1 MTFEPITREHIDE
14 LLAFLPGFEDVQ
26 RDCIVGWEPAW
37 NPYPVYADD
46 VDAFFRLLSMPM
58 WMSRGYNI
66 QEDGAR
72 LADDAFVATADLEQI
87 RRMFTFCVRGERFST
102 GIWDNLLK
110 EGRIAALL
118 KRLQALRD
126 TLPVG

>member
-1 MTFEPITREHIDE
+1 MSPEPINGERIDE
-14 LLAFLPGFEDVQ
+14 LLLFLPGFEDVQ
-26 RDCIVGWEPAW
+26 RDYIIAW

-58 WMSRGYNI
+58 WMSRDYSI

-110 EGRIAALL
+110 EGRITALL
-118 KRLQALRD
+118 RRLQALRD
-126 TLPVG
+126 TLPVS